1 MPCVTQLTVM
11 SPYLH
16 TCWFLHWLEDP
27 DGDLVPQQRR
37 RQNLSA
43 WRMGG
48 PADKRPALQTSWK
61 VGFTFLSQC
70 RILITCGRTLIASW
84 REQWYSSRGTLS
96 RAVLLDSGPQGSMDG
111 GSADQ
116 RIPVLCPHP
125 EQSHQLSGFQ
135 PPPAAGHLSLSLRGC
150 EISPWAKA
158 QTWKVV

>member
-16 TCWFLHWLEDP
+16 THWFLHWLEDP

-43 WRMGG
+43 WRIGG

-61 VGFTFLSQC
+61 AGFTFLSQC

-84 REQWYSSRGTLS
+84 REQWYSSRGNLS

-111 GSADQ
+111 GFLCYVPTLSNLINSQASNHHPQQGISA
-116 RIPVLCPHP
+116 CPC
-125 EQSHQLSGFQ
+125 EAVSS
-135 PPPAAGHLSLSLRGC
+135 PPGPTV
-150 EISPWAKA
+150 